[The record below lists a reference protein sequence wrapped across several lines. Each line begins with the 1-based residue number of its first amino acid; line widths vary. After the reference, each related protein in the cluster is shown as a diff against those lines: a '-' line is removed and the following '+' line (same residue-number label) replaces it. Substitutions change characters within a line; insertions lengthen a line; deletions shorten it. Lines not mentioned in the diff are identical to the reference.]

1 MTAAAKPFDREAY
14 WAERYRVIDIT
25 KSGHIDLPVAYNRW
39 LYRRKVECLM
49 RDLRRAG
56 FDPKGASV
64 LEIATGTG
72 VYVEAWKRAG
82 VARLVGIDIS
92 QAATEALRVRYPGFA
107 FHKRDLGEPGLAGL
121 TGTGFDLVTA
131 VDMVYHI
138 VEDDRFP
145 VALANMAETV
155 KPGGLLAIHDVFPHR
170 QELDFGYLKLRT
182 LENFTR
188 ALDTAGFD
196 VVSRTPTFFFAVQT
210 HDHLSDRAQAR
221 MDAFWARAAYPVIH
235 RAPGFAGAIAYAV
248 DRALGAFLREGPSFE
263 MLVCRKRG

>member
-1 MTAAAKPFDREAY
+1 VTSPTKPFDREAY

-39 LYRRKVECLM
+39 LYRRKVECLF
-49 RDLRRAG
+49 RDLGRVG

-82 VARLVGIDIS
+82 VGRLVGIDIS
-92 QAATEALRVRYPGFA
+92 QAATDALQVRFPGYS
-107 FHKRDLGEPGLAGL
+107 FHKRDLGEPGLAEL

-138 VEDDRFP
+138 VEDERFP
-145 VALANMAETV
+145 VALANLAATV
-155 KPGGLLAIHDVFPHR
+155 KLGGLLAIHDVFPHR

-182 LENFTR
+182 LQTFAR
-188 ALDTAGFD
+188 ALDVAGFD
-196 VVSRTPTFFFAVQT
+196 IVSRTPTFFFSVQT
-210 HDHLSDRAQAR
+210 HDHFSDQAQSR
-221 MDAFWARAAYPVIH
+221 MDAIWNRLTHPLIRHVPRAA
-235 RAPGFAGAIAYAV
+235 GALTYAV

-263 MLVCRKRG
+263 MLVCRRRG

>member
-1 MTAAAKPFDREAY
+1 MSSPAKPFDREAY

-39 LYRRKVECLM
+39 LYRRKVECLF

-56 FDPKGASV
+56 FNPKGASV

-82 VARLVGIDIS
+82 VGRLVGIDIS
-92 QAATEALRVRYPGFA
+92 QAATEALRARFPAFS

-138 VEDDRFP
+138 VEDERFP

-155 KPGGLLAIHDVFPHR
+155 RPGGLLAIHDVFPHR
-170 QELDFGYLKLRT
+170 QELDYGYLKLRT
-182 LENFTR
+182 LETFTR
-188 ALDTAGFD
+188 ALNAAGFD
-196 VVSRTPTFFFAVQT
+196 IVSRTPTFFFSVQ
-210 HDHLSDRAQAR
+210 SDDAATPGGAAR
-221 MDAFWARAAYPVIH
+221 LKAIWDLVTSRLIQ
-235 RAPGFAGAIAYAV
+235 RAPAMAGCLTYAV

-263 MLVCRKRG
+263 MLLCRRRG

>member
-1 MTAAAKPFDREAY
+1 VSSAAKPFDREAF

-39 LYRRKVECLM
+39 LYRRKVECLF
-49 RDLRRAG
+49 RDLRKAG

-82 VARLVGIDIS
+82 VSRLFGIDIS
-92 QAATEALRVRYPGFA
+92 QAATDALRSRFPEYE

-121 TGTGFDLVTA
+121 TGKGFDLVTA

-138 VEDDRFP
+138 VEDERFP

-170 QELDFGYLKLRT
+170 EELDFGYLKLRT
-182 LENFTR
+182 LDAYTR
-188 ALDTAGFD
+188 ALDAAGFD
-196 VVSRTPTFFFAVQT
+196 IVSRTPTFFLSVQANGI
-210 HDHLSDRAQAR
+210 SSPAGRAR
-221 MDAFWARAAYPVIH
+221 MDAIWDLFTSRLIRRFPAA
-235 RAPGFAGAIAYAV
+235 AGAFTYTL
-248 DRALGAFLREGPSFE
+248 DRALGAFVREGPSFE
-263 MLVCRKRG
+263 MLICKRRT

>member
-1 MTAAAKPFDREAY
+1 MAQAAQPFDREAY
-14 WAERYRVIDIT
+14 WAERYRVIDLT
-25 KSGHIDLPVAYNRW
+25 RSGHIDLPVSYNKW

-82 VARLVGIDIS
+82 IGRLIGIDIS
-92 QAATEALRVRYPGFA
+92 QAATDALRKRFQGYS
-107 FHKRDLGEPGLAGL
+107 FHKRDLGEPGLIEL

-131 VDMVYHI
+131 VDMLYHI
-138 VEDDRFP
+138 VEDERFP
-145 VALANMAETV
+145 VALANLASAA

-170 QELDFGYLKLRT
+170 AELDFGYLKLRT
-182 LENFTR
+182 LDAYTR
-188 ALDTAGFD
+188 ALDAAGFD
-196 VVSRTPTFFFAVQT
+196 IVSRTPTFFLSVQANDPSSEAVG
-210 HDHLSDRAQAR
+210 AR
-221 MDAFWARAAYPVIH
+221 MDAFWARVAYPIIT
-235 RAPGFAGAIAYAV
+235 RAPAAAGAVAYAV

-263 MLVCRKRG
+263 MLVCRRRA